1 MRAISQREKVFIVIG
16 AAGIVIFA
24 LILLS
29 RGGSLRP
36 AAGRGDYGE
45 LLARA
50 AQLKQELKPYPQRAA
65 DVTALMEKFQ
75 MDPAKLSKASVVGQA
90 SAAIQN
96 AARSGGMQ
104 LGPIRESPGRASARE
119 LATIKLDGT
128 GQLPMALAFLKRL
141 ETLGYPL
148 LIDSVQINA
157 DSKGPGMIKL
167 SLTIIVLDF
176 EQWKPEGAPHA

>member
-1 MRAISQREKVFIVIG
+1 MRTISQREKVFIQVG
-16 AAGIVIFA
+16 VAGILLYV
-24 LILLS
+24 LYILFS
-29 RGGSLRP
+29 GGAKKSS
-36 AAGRGDYGE
+36 GGGGDYGQ
-45 LLARA
+45 LLQRA
-50 AQLKQELKPYPQRAA
+50 EQLKRELKPYEQRAV
-65 DVTALMEKFQ
+65 DVKSLMEKFQ

-96 AARSGGMQ
+96 AAKSGGMQ
-104 LGPIRESPGRASARE
+104 LGPIRESPGRASAKE

-176 EQWKPEGAPHA
+176 EQWKPEDAPHA

>member
-1 MRAISQREKVFIVIG
+1 MRTVSQREKVFIVIG
-16 AAGIVIFA
+16 AAAILIFA
-24 LILLS
+24 FILIS
-29 RGGSLRP
+29 RGGSRG
-36 AAGRGDYGE
+36 AANGGSDYGQ
-45 LLARA
+45 LLVRA
-50 AQLKQELKPYPQRAA
+50 EQLKQELKPYPQRAT
-65 DVTALMEKFQ
+65 DVKALMEKFQ
-75 MDPAKLSKASVVGQA
+75 MDPAKLSKATVVGQA

-96 AARSGGMQ
+96 AAKSGGMQ
-104 LGPIRESPGRASARE
+104 LGPIRESSGRASAKE